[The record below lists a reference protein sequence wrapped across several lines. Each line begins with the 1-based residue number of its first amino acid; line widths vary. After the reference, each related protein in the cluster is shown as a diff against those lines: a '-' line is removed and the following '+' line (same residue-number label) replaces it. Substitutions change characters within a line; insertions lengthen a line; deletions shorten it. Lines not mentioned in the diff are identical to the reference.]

1 MHNKG
6 MTESRIS
13 IEVTRTANVLATVPD
28 TNTGW
33 LSDSEQARLDA
44 IKVLARREHYIAG
57 HWLVRCLLARSFGG
71 DPTEWQL
78 LERKSNPP
86 QVIGP
91 FENLS
96 VSISHSKNW
105 IAAAVSNASIG
116 IDLEQRPRPL
126 DASIEHLLLNAD
138 ESLGQLDA
146 DTLLQRWV
154 AKEAWIKSRCESAL
168 PERLRQIQLLV
179 APQSEVDVQIHCSD
193 EWYFGLATSKPCQIE
208 QKCDLATRFGPS
220 FAILDMAKSVIT

>member
-1 MHNKG
+1 MHNEG
-6 MTESRIS
+6 MTESRIA
-13 IEVTRTANVLATVPD
+13 IEVARTESVLATLPD
-28 TNTGW
+28 ANTNW
-33 LSDSEQARLDA
+33 LSDSEQVRLAA

-57 HWLVRCLLARSFGG
+57 HWLVRLLLARSYGG
-71 DPTEWQL
+71 EPVQWQL

-105 IAAAVSNASIG
+105 IAAAVSNVSIG

-138 ESLGQLDA
+138 ESPGQLDA

-179 APQSEVDVQIHCSD
+179 APQDEVDVQIHCSD
-193 EWYFGLATSKPCQIE
+193 EWYFGVAASKPCHIE
-208 QKCDLATRFGPS
+208 QKYDLTTRLGPS
-220 FAILDMAKSVIT
+220 LARVDMAKSVIA